1 MEAYPLYDY
10 IQITKSSSEGTSVEE
25 AKGIY
30 TFQIPNGFYT
40 SNQRSSVATVEAV
53 VGSVDIDHT
62 QATIDTLNVGLVN
75 PTPSNANTTNNDTTA
90 PPTLISFDNVGMN
103 SGRQA
108 QYQTENPAYQIPAR
122 PSSLKIKFFEDGL
135 GTNQSNMGAII
146 ADFVITLKFVYY
158 DPIKTTLNLGNQYT
172 PTI

>member
-1 MEAYPLYDY
+1 MIPLPAVP
-10 IQITKSSSEGTSVEE
+10 IFRFPFLTTTSLL
-25 AKGIY
+25 
-30 TFQIPNGFYT
+30 
-40 SNQRSSVATVEAV
+40 
-53 VGSVDIDHT
+53 D
-62 QATIDTLNVGLVN
+62 
-75 PTPSNANTTNNDTTA
+75 PSNANTTNNDTTA

-158 DPIKTTLNLGNQYT
+158 DPIKTTLNLGNQYD
-172 PTI
+172 PKDPFGLLK